1 MISMRARNGTCVL
14 SDTRLLDTI
23 DSALENIALFFAS
36 MLPLARSG
44 QSFLNDEKRSTS
56 PSRIQ
61 KVERQHRQTAAIKPE
76 QDNQTATVVF
86 DTSQKL

>member
-1 MISMRARNGTCVL
+1 
-14 SDTRLLDTI
+14 
-23 DSALENIALFFAS
+23 